1 MAENTSAKLST
12 APYKGVRDFYPRE
25 RFFFNYLTD
34 IMRAGAESFG
44 YEEYSASVLEPTE
57 LYAGKT
63 SEEILR
69 EQTYT
74 FTDRGGR
81 SVTLRPEMT
90 PTAARMV
97 AARRRELSFPLR
109 WYSLPNCFRYE
120 RPQKGR
126 LREHWQLN
134 CDLFGVAGVAGDAEI
149 LHLAHHLLQ
158 CYGARE
164 DQFVIR
170 VNHRALLHEA
180 LAALAR
186 EAGERL
192 TPAREAAV
200 LRTMDRRDKM
210 APDAYLK
217 ALEAAAGK
225 ALADAVHSRFT
236 PEAAP
241 AFCSALP
248 SYSQLEALMGYLKQL
263 GVGNARHD
271 PFLVRGF
278 DYYTGMVFEV
288 YDTAEENP
296 RALFGGGRYDRL
308 LEMFGTEPIPA
319 VGFGMGDVRIRDFL
333 ETHHLMPAYSS
344 PTDLFVATVGA
355 EMHLTAMQVA
365 QHLREEGLN
374 VAVNLTDRKVGAQIR
389 RAADR
394 AIPWV
399 LVVGEEE
406 RTHAVY
412 PLKHLPT
419 GREYSLPLS
428 AVAETILSLG
438 K

>member
-1 MAENTSAKLST
+1 MAENTRAKLST

-57 LYAGKT
+57 LYVGKT
-63 SEEILR
+63 SEEIVQ

-149 LHLAHHLLQ
+149 LHLAHYLLRL
-158 CYGARE
+158 YGARE

-170 VNHRALLHEA
+170 INHRALLHEA
-180 LAALAR
+180 LAALAQ
-186 EAGERL
+186 EAGVGL

-210 APDAYLK
+210 TRDAYLK
-217 ALEAAAGK
+217 ALEVAAGK
-225 ALADAVHSRFT
+225 TLANAVHSRFT
-236 PEAAP
+236 PEAAT
-241 AFCSALP
+241 AFCRKLP
-248 SYSQLEALMGYLKQL
+248 SYPHLEALMGYLEKL
-263 GVGNARHD
+263 GIGNARHD

-278 DYYTGMVFEV
+278 DYYTGTVFEV
-288 YDTAEENP
+288 FDTSADNP
-296 RALFGGGRYDRL
+296 RSLFGGGRYDRL
-308 LEMFGTEPIPA
+308 LEMFGAEPIPA
-319 VGFGMGDVRIRDFL
+319 VGFGMGDVTMRDFL
-333 ETHHLMPAYSS
+333 TTHQLMPAYVS
-344 PTDLFVATVGA
+344 PIDLFIATVGA
-355 EMHLTAMQVA
+355 EMYGAAMQVA
-365 QHLREEGLN
+365 QRLREEGLN
-374 VAVNLTDRKVGAQIR
+374 VAVNLTDRKLGDQIR
-389 RAADR
+389 RAADSE
-394 AIPWV
+394 IPWM

-406 RTHAVY
+406 IVREVY
-412 PLKHLPT
+412 PLKHLLS
-419 GREYSLPLS
+419 GKEYSVPLS
-428 AVAETILSLG
+428 SVGEKVLSLG
-438 K
+438 T